1 MGWLNKQQA
10 RSCLTKYGVLYKH
23 KVRNYCFSWLD
34 VNPYG
39 FSDFA
44 LCQDGVGT
52 GSKVGVPQSGK
63 RWAQAVKA
71 LAQHKDLVTQ
81 VTKCQ
86 HASCQMTHDQERTEC
101 GGGTECAL
109 EEMQQGGRRRQV
121 PPSLLVL
128 AQPLLSRPMAEAP

>member
-1 MGWLNKQQA
+1 M
-10 RSCLTKYGVLYKH
+10 SDKYRVLHKH

-39 FSDFA
+39 FSALA

-71 LAQHKDLVTQ
+71 LAQHKDSVTR

-86 HASCQMTHDQERTEC
+86 HASCQMTHDQERIEW

-109 EEMQQGGRRRQV
+109 EETQQGGRRRQV

-128 AQPLLSRPMAEAP
+128 AQPLLSRPMAKAP